1 MALDGVAHAVGA
13 LYLKIESDAELAPQM
28 QTANAAA
35 LAGQPVIVEVS
46 IDYSKRTAFTEGVVK
61 TNFQRFTLSQKAR
74 AVGRALVR
82 KITG

>member
-1 MALDGVAHAVGA
+1 
-13 LYLKIESDAELAPQM
+13 
-28 QTANAAA
+28 
-35 LAGQPVIVEVS
+35 VIVEVS

-82 KITG
+82 KVTG